1 MNQHL
6 AKAFYDYSAH
16 NTDFTRLLDWHLC
29 HGFVLCRPECLAI
42 GFFTHSS
49 EPSIPTQRHHAN
61 SLFVSYCA
69 GEMPFVL
76 QQFEGEFDF
85 VVFQRQF
92 KNQSSMRIWDYQKTL
107 NRIK

>member
-1 MNQHL
+1 MNKHL
-6 AKAFYDYSAH
+6 AKAFDDYSTH

-29 HGFVLCRPECLAI
+29 HGFVLCRPECFAI

-49 EPSIPTQRHHAN
+49 EPTTPTQRHHAN

-69 GEMPFVL
+69 GEMSFVAN
-76 QQFEGEFDF
+76 QFNGEFEF
-85 VVFQRQF
+85 VVFQRCF
-92 KNQSSMRIWDYQKTL
+92 KGSGKIRILDYQKTF